1 MLIITIIKKGE
12 TMENL
17 HLKNLKNQP
26 TGYIILQKLYNEK
39 QQNYDKESYE
49 LREQITLYI
58 NDLTFEDLTI
68 KSFINHFLLVLN
80 DDTIIIKERLNVL
93 IIIITL
99 LYKYKLNELG
109 IDTQTDLNKINNYVI
124 KNSNY
129 KAIMFNNIN
138 NNPNLNSII
147 FDYEISF
154 PSINDLPDKTQVLHI
169 IGSDNIIKEIWSRSL

>member
-1 MLIITIIKKGE
+1 
-12 TMENL
+12 MENL

-39 QQNYDKESYE
+39 QQNYDKESNE
-49 LREQITLYI
+49 LREQITSYI
-58 NDLTFEDLTI
+58 NDLTFEDQTI
-68 KSFINHFLLVLN
+68 KSFIYYFLVVLN

-99 LYKYKLNELG
+99 LYKHKLNELG
-109 IDTQTDLNKINNYVI
+109 IDIQMDLNKINNYVI
-124 KNSNY
+124 KNSNF
-129 KAIMFNNIN
+129 KAIMISNIN

-154 PSINDLPDKTQVLHI
+154 PSINNLPDKTQILHI
-169 IGSDNIIKEIWSRSL
+169 IGSDNIIKEIWNRSHSI

>member
-1 MLIITIIKKGE
+1 
-12 TMENL
+12 MENL
-17 HLKNLKNQP
+17 HLKNLNNLP
-26 TGYIILQKLYNEK
+26 TGYIILQKLDNEK
-39 QQNYDKESYE
+39 QQNYDKESHE

-68 KSFINHFLLVLN
+68 KSFINHFLVVLN

-109 IDTQTDLNKINNYVI
+109 IDIQTDLNKINNYVI

-129 KAIMFNNIN
+129 KAIMINNIN

>member
-1 MLIITIIKKGE
+1 
-12 TMENL
+12 MENL

-109 IDTQTDLNKINNYVI
+109 IDIQTDLNKINNYVI
-124 KNSNY
+124 KISDY
-129 KAIMFNNIN
+129 KPIMISNIN
-138 NNPNLNSII
+138 NNPNLNNII
-147 FDYEISF
+147 FNYEISF
-154 PSINDLPDKTQVLHI
+154 PSINYLPDKTQILHI
-169 IGSDNIIKEIWSRSL
+169 IGSDNIIKEIWNRSH

>member
-1 MLIITIIKKGE
+1 
-12 TMENL
+12 MENL
-17 HLKNLKNQP
+17 HLKNLNNLP

-39 QQNYDKESYE
+39 QQNHNKESNE
-49 LREQITLYI
+49 LREQITSYI
-58 NDLTFEDLTI
+58 NNLTFEDAAI
-68 KSFINHFLLVLN
+68 KSFINHFLCVLN

-109 IDTQTDLNKINNYVI
+109 IDIQTDLNKINNYVI
-124 KNSNY
+124 KMSNY
-129 KAIMFNNIN
+129 KRIMISNIN

-154 PSINDLPDKTQVLHI
+154 PSISILTDKTQILHI
-169 IGSDNIIKEIWSRSL
+169 VGSDNIIKEIWTRSL

>member
-1 MLIITIIKKGE
+1 
-12 TMENL
+12 MENL
-17 HLKNLKNQP
+17 HLKNLNNLP

-39 QQNYDKESYE
+39 QQNYNKESNE
-49 LREQITLYI
+49 LREQITSYI
-58 NDLTFEDLTI
+58 NDLTFEDSTI
-68 KSFINHFLLVLN
+68 KSFINHFLVVLN

-109 IDTQTDLNKINNYVI
+109 IDIQTNLNKINNYVI
-124 KNSNY
+124 KMSNY
-129 KAIMFNNIN
+129 KRIMISNIN

-154 PSINDLPDKTQVLHI
+154 PSINILPDKTQILHI
-169 IGSDNIIKEIWSRSL
+169 VGSGNIIKEIWTRSL

>member
-1 MLIITIIKKGE
+1 
-12 TMENL
+12 MENL
-17 HLKNLKNQP
+17 HLKNLNNLP

-39 QQNYDKESYE
+39 QQNHNKESNE
-49 LREQITLYI
+49 LREQITSYI
-58 NDLTFEDLTI
+58 NDLTFEDATI

-109 IDTQTDLNKINNYVI
+109 IDIQTDLNKINNYVI
-124 KNSNY
+124 KMSNY
-129 KAIMFNNIN
+129 NRIMISNIN

-147 FDYEISF
+147 FNYELSF
-154 PSINDLPDKTQVLHI
+154 PSINYLSDKTQVLHI
-169 IGSDNIIKEIWSRSL
+169 MGSDNIIKEIWSRSL

>member
-1 MLIITIIKKGE
+1 
-12 TMENL
+12 MENL

-39 QQNYDKESYE
+39 QQNHNKESNE

-58 NDLTFEDLTI
+58 NDLTFKDATI
-68 KSFINHFLLVLN
+68 KSFINHFLVVLN

-129 KAIMFNNIN
+129 KAIMINNIN

-154 PSINDLPDKTQVLHI
+154 PSINDLPDKTQILHI
-169 IGSDNIIKEIWSRSL
+169 IGSDNIIKEIWNRSH

>member
-1 MLIITIIKKGE
+1 
-12 TMENL
+12 MENL
-17 HLKNLKNQP
+17 HLKNLNNIP
-26 TGYIILQKLYNEK
+26 TGYLILQKLYNKK

-49 LREQITLYI
+49 LREQITSYI
-58 NDLTFEDLTI
+58 NELTFEDATI
-68 KSFINHFLLVLN
+68 ESFINHFLVVLN

-109 IDTQTDLNKINNYVI
+109 IDIQTDLNKINNYVI
-124 KNSNY
+124 KNSNF
-129 KAIMFNNIN
+129 KTIMINNIN

-169 IGSDNIIKEIWSRSL
+169 IGSDNIIKEIWNRSI

>member
-1 MLIITIIKKGE
+1 MK
-12 TMENL
+12 NL
-17 HLKNLKNQP
+17 HLKNLNNIP
-26 TGYIILQKLYNEK
+26 TGYLILQKLYNEK
-39 QQNYDKESYE
+39 QQNYDKETYK
-49 LREQITLYI
+49 LREQITTYI
-58 NDLTFEDLTI
+58 NELTFEDATI
-68 KSFINHFLLVLN
+68 ESFINHFLVVLN

-109 IDTQTDLNKINNYVI
+109 IDIQTDLNKINNYVI
-124 KNSNY
+124 KNSNF
-129 KAIMFNNIN
+129 KTIMINNIN

-169 IGSDNIIKEIWSRSL
+169 IGSNNIIKEIWNRSI

>member
-1 MLIITIIKKGE
+1 
-12 TMENL
+12 MENL
-17 HLKNLKNQP
+17 HLKNLNNLP

-39 QQNYDKESYE
+39 QQNYNKESNE
-49 LREQITLYI
+49 LREQITSYI
-58 NDLTFEDLTI
+58 NDLTFEDATI
-68 KSFINHFLLVLN
+68 KSFINHFLVVLN

-109 IDTQTDLNKINNYVI
+109 IDIQTNLNKINNYVI
-124 KNSNY
+124 KMSNY
-129 KAIMFNNIN
+129 KRIMISNIN

-154 PSINDLPDKTQVLHI
+154 PSINILPDKTQILHI
-169 IGSDNIIKEIWSRSL
+169 VGSGNIIKEIWSRSL

>member
-1 MLIITIIKKGE
+1 
-12 TMENL
+12 MENL

-26 TGYIILQKLYNEK
+26 TGYIILQKLYNEE

-109 IDTQTDLNKINNYVI
+109 IDIQTDLNKINNYVI
-124 KNSNY
+124 KNSNF
-129 KAIMFNNIN
+129 KAIMISNIN

-169 IGSDNIIKEIWSRSL
+169 IGSDNIIKEIWNRSHSH

>member
-1 MLIITIIKKGE
+1 
-12 TMENL
+12 MENL

-26 TGYIILQKLYNEK
+26 TGYAILQKLYNEK

-109 IDTQTDLNKINNYVI
+109 IDIQTDLNKINNYVI
-124 KNSNY
+124 KISNF
-129 KAIMFNNIN
+129 KKIMISNIN

-147 FDYEISF
+147 FNYEISF

-169 IGSDNIIKEIWSRSL
+169 IGSDNIIKEIWNRSH

>member
-1 MLIITIIKKGE
+1 
-12 TMENL
+12 MENL
-17 HLKNLKNQP
+17 HLKNLNNLP
-26 TGYIILQKLYNEK
+26 TGYNILQKLYNEK

-80 DDTIIIKERLNVL
+80 DHTIIIKERLNVL

-129 KAIMFNNIN
+129 KAIMINNIN

-147 FDYEISF
+147 FNYELSF
-154 PSINDLPDKTQVLHI
+154 SSINYLTDKTQVLHI
-169 IGSDNIIKEIWSRSL
+169 VGSGNIIKEIWNRSY

>member
-1 MLIITIIKKGE
+1 
-12 TMENL
+12 MENL
-17 HLKNLKNQP
+17 HLKNLNNLP

-39 QQNYDKESYE
+39 QQNYNKESNE
-49 LREQITLYI
+49 LREQITSYI

-68 KSFINHFLLVLN
+68 KSFINHFLVVLN

-109 IDTQTDLNKINNYVI
+109 IDIQTNLNKINNYVI
-124 KNSNY
+124 KMSNY
-129 KAIMFNNIN
+129 KRIMISNIN

-154 PSINDLPDKTQVLHI
+154 PSINILPDKTQILHI
-169 IGSDNIIKEIWSRSL
+169 VGSGNIIKEIWTRSL

>member
-17 HLKNLKNQP
+17 HLKNLKNPP

-58 NDLTFEDLTI
+58 NNLTFEDLTI

-129 KAIMFNNIN
+129 KAIMINNIN

-169 IGSDNIIKEIWSRSL
+169 IGSDNIIKEIWNRSH

>member
-1 MLIITIIKKGE
+1 
-12 TMENL
+12 MENL
-17 HLKNLKNQP
+17 HLKNLNNQP

-39 QQNYDKESYE
+39 KQNYDKESYE
-49 LREQITLYI
+49 LREQITSYI
-58 NDLTFEDLTI
+58 NDLTFEDQTI

-93 IIIITL
+93 NIIITL

-109 IDTQTDLNKINNYVI
+109 IDIQTDFNKINNYVI

-129 KAIMFNNIN
+129 KAIMINNIN

>member
-1 MLIITIIKKGE
+1 
-12 TMENL
+12 MENL
-17 HLKNLKNQP
+17 HLKNLNNLP
-26 TGYIILQKLYNEK
+26 TGHIILQKLYNEK

-58 NDLTFEDLTI
+58 NDLTFKDQTI

-109 IDTQTDLNKINNYVI
+109 IDIQTDLNKINNYVRKI
-124 KNSNY
+124 SNY
-129 KAIMFNNIN
+129 KRIMISNIN
-138 NNPNLNSII
+138 NNQNLNNII
-147 FDYEISF
+147 FNYEISF
-154 PSINDLPDKTQVLHI
+154 SSIYDLPDKTQILHI
-169 IGSDNIIKEIWSRSL
+169 IGSDNIIKEIWNRSL